1 MISNSSL
8 LLQSMTSSIQNP
20 IQQKSIVVISWDGNS
35 FPLSYVLK
43 DTPPDFDIFIFDY
56 SGQDNA
62 SQLEGLQPSYYLSQ
76 KTECKGDILEG
87 VYNHLIQHSATDFKY
102 IGLLDDDIFISF
114 SDLNKLLFIA
124 NLEQLDVFQAS
135 LTHDSYYHHRQF
147 IQKTGR
153 VMMPTH
159 WVEIMAPFYSS
170 AVFFEAGKDFNRSI
184 SGTGIDVYLIPTIQ
198 VLIGKTK
205 TAVVHAVSMKH
216 CRPIRTDNRIFR
228 NGKDN
233 LTEIAELQAYCMD
246 IVKRNP
252 TKFEPDF
259 VREIINRKHVYGIP
273 LAYKLKRLP
282 TLFTNLY
289 RFLVDESYR

>member
-1 MISNSSL
+1 
-8 LLQSMTSSIQNP
+8 
-20 IQQKSIVVISWDGNS
+20 
-35 FPLSYVLK
+35 VLK
-43 DTPPDFDIFIFDY
+43 DTTPDFDLFIFDY

-62 SQLEGLQPSYYLSQ
+62 SKLEGLQPAYYLSQ
-76 KTECKGDILEG
+76 KTECKGDILLG
-87 VYNHLIQHSATDFKY
+87 LYNHLIKHSVTDFKY

-124 NLEQLDVFQAS
+124 NMEQLDVFQAS

-147 IQKTGR
+147 IQKAGS
-153 VMMPTH
+153 VMIPTN

-170 AVFFEAGKDFNRSI
+170 AVFFEAGKEFQRSI
-184 SGTGIDVYLIPTIQ
+184 SGTGIDVYLIPTVQ
-198 VLIGKTK
+198 VLLGKTK

-233 LTEIAELQAYCMD
+233 LTEIAELQSYCMD
-246 IVKRNP
+246 IVNRNP

-259 VREIINRKHVYGIP
+259 VRDVINRKYVYGIP
-273 LAYKLKRLP
+273 LEYKLKRIP
-282 TLFTNLY
+282 KLFENLY

>member
-1 MISNSSL
+1 MITNSSL
-8 LLQSMTSSIQNP
+8 LLPSMTSSIQKT

-43 DTPPDFDIFIFDY
+43 DTVPDFDIFIFDY

-62 SQLEGLQPSYYLSQ
+62 SQLEGLQPAYYLSQ

-87 VYNHLIQHSATDFKY
+87 VYHYLIQHSVTDFKY

-124 NLEQLDVFQAS
+124 DLEQLDVFQAS

-153 VMMPTH
+153 VMMPTN

-170 AVFFEAGKDFNRSI
+170 EVFFEAGKEFNRSI

-246 IVKRNP
+246 IIKRNP

-282 TLFTNLY
+282 ILFANLY

>member
-1 MISNSSL
+1 MN
-8 LLQSMTSSIQNP
+8 
-20 IQQKSIVVISWDGNS
+20 QKSIQHKSIIVISWDGIS
-35 FPLSYVLK
+35 TPLSYVLQ
-43 DTPPDFDIFIFDY
+43 DTAPDFDLFIFDY

-62 SQLEGLQPSYYLSQ
+62 SQLEGLQPAFYLSQ
-76 KTECKGDILEG
+76 KTECKGDILLG
-87 VYNHLIQHSATDFKY
+87 VYNHLIQHSVTDFKY

-124 NLEQLDVFQAS
+124 NMEQLDVFQAS

-147 IQKTGR
+147 IQKAGS
-153 VMMPTH
+153 VMMPTN

-170 AVFFEAGKDFNRSI
+170 AVFFEAGKEFNRSI

-198 VLIGKTK
+198 VLIDKTK

-233 LTEIAELQAYCMD
+233 LTEIAELQSYCMD
-246 IVKRNP
+246 IVNRNP
-252 TKFEPDF
+252 TKFDPNF
-259 VREIINRKHVYGIP
+259 VRDVINRKYVYGIP
-273 LAYKLKRLP
+273 LEYKLKRIP
-282 TLFTNLY
+282 TLFANLY

>member
-1 MISNSSL
+1 
-8 LLQSMTSSIQNP
+8 MTSSIQKS
-20 IQQKSIVVISWDGNS
+20 IYEKSIVVISWDGIS
-35 FPLSYVLK
+35 SPLSFILK
-43 DTPPDFDIFIFDY
+43 DTTPDFDLFIFDY

-62 SQLEGLQPSYYLSQ
+62 SQLKGLQPAFYLSQ
-76 KTECKGDILEG
+76 KTECKGDILLG
-87 VYNHLIQHSATDFKY
+87 VYNYLIQHSVTDFKY
-102 IGLLDDDIFISF
+102 IGLLDDDIFISY
-114 SDLNKLLFIA
+114 SDLNKLFFIA
-124 NLEQLDVFQAS
+124 GMEQLDVFQAS
-135 LTHDSYYHHRQF
+135 LSHDSYYHHRQF
-147 IQKTGR
+147 IQKAGS
-153 VMMPTH
+153 VIIPAY

-198 VLIGKTK
+198 VLLGKTK

-233 LTEIAELQAYCMD
+233 LTEIAELQSYCMD
-246 IVKRNP
+246 IVNRNP

-259 VREIINRKHVYGIP
+259 VRDVINRKYMYGIP
-273 LAYKLKRLP
+273 IEYKLKRIP
-282 TLFTNLY
+282 KLFANLY

>member
-1 MISNSSL
+1 M
-8 LLQSMTSSIQNP
+8 SSI
-20 IQQKSIVVISWDGNS
+20 QKSIVVISWDGIS
-35 FPLSYVLK
+35 SPLSYILK
-43 DTPPDFDIFIFDY
+43 DTTPAFDLFIFDY

-62 SQLEGLQPSYYLSQ
+62 SKLEGLQPAYYVSQ
-76 KTECKGDILEG
+76 KTECKGDILQD
-87 VYNHLIQHSATDFKY
+87 VYQHLTQHSLTDFKY

-124 NLEQLDVFQAS
+124 NMEQLDVFQAS
-135 LTHDSYYHHRQF
+135 LSHDSYYHHRQF
-147 IQKTGR
+147 IQKAGS
-153 VMMPTH
+153 VMMPTR

-170 AVFFEAGKDFNRSI
+170 AVFFEAGKEFHRSI
-184 SGTGIDVYLIPTIQ
+184 SGTGIDVYLIPTVQ
-198 VLIGKTK
+198 VLLHKTK

-246 IVKRNP
+246 IVKQNP

-259 VREIINRKHVYGIP
+259 VRDVINRKYVYGIP
-273 LAYKLKRLP
+273 LEYKLKRIP
-282 TLFTNLY
+282 TLFANLY

>member
-1 MISNSSL
+1 MN
-8 LLQSMTSSIQNP
+8 
-20 IQQKSIVVISWDGNS
+20 QKSIQHKSIIVISWDGIS
-35 FPLSYVLK
+35 TPLSYVHQ
-43 DTPPDFDIFIFDY
+43 DTAPDFDLFIFDY

-62 SQLEGLQPSYYLSQ
+62 SQLEGLQPAFYLSQ
-76 KTECKGDILEG
+76 KTECKGDILLG
-87 VYNHLIQHSATDFKY
+87 VYNHFIQHSVTNFKY

-124 NLEQLDVFQAS
+124 NMEQLDVFQAS

-147 IQKTGR
+147 IQKAGS
-153 VMMPTH
+153 VMMPTN

-170 AVFFEAGKDFNRSI
+170 AVFFEAGKEFNRSI
-184 SGTGIDVYLIPTIQ
+184 SGTGIDVYLIPTVQ
-198 VLIGKTK
+198 VLLGKTK

-233 LTEIAELQAYCMD
+233 LTEIAELQSYCMD
-246 IVKRNP
+246 IVNRNP
-252 TKFEPDF
+252 TKFDPNF
-259 VREIINRKHVYGIP
+259 VRDVINRKYVYGIP
-273 LAYKLKRLP
+273 LEYKLKRIP
-282 TLFTNLY
+282 TLFANLY

>member
-1 MISNSSL
+1 
-8 LLQSMTSSIQNP
+8 MTSST
-20 IQQKSIVVISWDGNS
+20 QKSIVVISWDGIS
-35 FPLSYVLK
+35 SPLSYILK
-43 DTPPDFDIFIFDY
+43 DTTPAFDLFIFDY

-62 SQLEGLQPSYYLSQ
+62 SQLEGLQPAYYVSQ
-76 KTECKGDILEG
+76 KTECKGDILQG
-87 VYNHLIQHSATDFKY
+87 VYQHLTQNSVTDFQY

-124 NLEQLDVFQAS
+124 NMEQLDVFQAS

-147 IQKTGR
+147 IQKAGSIIMHTN
-153 VMMPTH
+153 

-170 AVFFEAGKDFNRSI
+170 AVFFEAGKEFHRSI

-198 VLIGKTK
+198 VLLDKTK
-205 TAVVHAVSMKH
+205 TAVVHALSMKH

-259 VREIINRKHVYGIP
+259 VRDVISRKYVYGIP
-273 LAYKLKRLP
+273 LEYKLKRIP
-282 TLFTNLY
+282 TLFANLY

>member
-1 MISNSSL
+1 M
-8 LLQSMTSSIQNP
+8 SSIQKS
-20 IQQKSIVVISWDGNS
+20 IYEKSIVVISWDGIS
-35 FPLSYVLK
+35 TPLCFILK
-43 DTPPDFDIFIFDY
+43 DAVPDFDLFIFDY

-62 SQLEGLQPSYYLSQ
+62 SKFEGLQPAFYLSQ
-76 KTECKGDILEG
+76 KTECKGDILLG
-87 VYNHLIQHSATDFKY
+87 VYNHLIQHSGTDFKY

-124 NLEQLDVFQAS
+124 GMEQLDVFQAS

-147 IQKTGR
+147 IQKAGS
-153 VMMPTH
+153 VMIPTN

-170 AVFFEAGKDFNRSI
+170 AVFFEAGKEFQRSI

-198 VLIGKTK
+198 VLLGKTK
-205 TAVVHAVSMKH
+205 TAVIHAVSMKH

-233 LTEIAELQAYCMD
+233 LTEIAELQAYCID
-246 IVKRNP
+246 IVNRNP

-259 VREIINRKHVYGIP
+259 VRDVINRKYVYGIP
-273 LAYKLKRLP
+273 LEYKLKRIP
-282 TLFTNLY
+282 KLFANLY

>member
-1 MISNSSL
+1 MI
-8 LLQSMTSSIQNP
+8 SSIQKSIEQRSIP
-20 IQQKSIVVISWDGNS
+20 QKSIVVISWDGIS
-35 FPLSYVLK
+35 SPLSYVLK
-43 DTPPDFDIFIFDY
+43 DTVPGFDLFIFDY

-62 SQLEGLQPSYYLSQ
+62 SQLEGLQPAYYVSQ
-76 KTECKGDILEG
+76 KTECKGDIIQG
-87 VYNHLIQHSATDFKY
+87 VYQHLIQHSVTDFQY

-124 NLEQLDVFQAS
+124 NIEQLDVFQAS

-147 IQKTGR
+147 IQKAGS
-153 VMMPTH
+153 VMMPTN

-170 AVFFEAGKDFNRSI
+170 TVFFDAGKEFHRSI
-184 SGTGIDVYLIPTIQ
+184 SGTGIDVYLIPTVQ
-198 VLIGKTK
+198 VLLNKTK

-259 VREIINRKHVYGIP
+259 VRDVINRKYVYGIP
-273 LAYKLKRLP
+273 LEYKLKRIP
-282 TLFTNLY
+282 TLFANLY

>member
-1 MISNSSL
+1 MN
-8 LLQSMTSSIQNP
+8 
-20 IQQKSIVVISWDGNS
+20 QKSIQHKSIIVISWDGIS
-35 FPLSYVLK
+35 TPLSYVLQ
-43 DTPPDFDIFIFDY
+43 DTAPDFDLFIFDY

-62 SQLEGLQPSYYLSQ
+62 SQLGGLQPAFYLSQ
-76 KTECKGDILEG
+76 KTECKGDILLG
-87 VYNHLIQHSATDFKY
+87 VYNHFIQHSVTDFKY

-124 NLEQLDVFQAS
+124 NMEQLDVFQAS

-147 IQKTGR
+147 IQKAGS
-153 VMMPTH
+153 VMMPTN

-170 AVFFEAGKDFNRSI
+170 AVFFEAGKEFNRSI

-198 VLIGKTK
+198 VLIDKTK

-233 LTEIAELQAYCMD
+233 LTEIAELQSYCMD
-246 IVKRNP
+246 IVNRNP
-252 TKFEPDF
+252 TKFDPNF
-259 VREIINRKHVYGIP
+259 VQDVINRKYVYGIP
-273 LAYKLKRLP
+273 LEYKLKRIP
-282 TLFTNLY
+282 TLFANLY

>member
-1 MISNSSL
+1 MN
-8 LLQSMTSSIQNP
+8 
-20 IQQKSIVVISWDGNS
+20 QKSIQHKSIIVISWDGIS
-35 FPLSYVLK
+35 TPLSYVHQ
-43 DTPPDFDIFIFDY
+43 DTAPDFDLFIFDY

-62 SQLEGLQPSYYLSQ
+62 SQLEGLQPAFYLSQ
-76 KTECKGDILEG
+76 KTECKGDILLG
-87 VYNHLIQHSATDFKY
+87 VYNHLIQHSVTDFKY

-124 NLEQLDVFQAS
+124 NMEQLDVFQAS
-135 LTHDSYYHHRQF
+135 LTHDSFYHHRQF
-147 IQKTGR
+147 IQKAGS
-153 VMMPTH
+153 VMMPTN

-170 AVFFEAGKDFNRSI
+170 AVFFEAGKEFNRSI
-184 SGTGIDVYLIPTIQ
+184 SGTGIDVYLIPTVQ
-198 VLIGKTK
+198 VLLGKTK

-246 IVKRNP
+246 IVKRDP
-252 TKFEPDF
+252 IKFSVEF
-259 VREIINRKHVYGIP
+259 VRDVINRKYVYGIP
-273 LAYKLKRLP
+273 LEYKLKRIP
-282 TLFTNLY
+282 TLFANLY